1 MYILISACVTLE
13 VFMIDLEQFMNDTCE
28 KQWYKFFFLLQKTSL
43 TRARGARFI
52 ILFTVVRSINGP
64 KMKGF
69 VEGL

>member
-52 ILFTVVRSINGP
+52 IL
-64 KMKGF
+64 
-69 VEGL
+69 LL